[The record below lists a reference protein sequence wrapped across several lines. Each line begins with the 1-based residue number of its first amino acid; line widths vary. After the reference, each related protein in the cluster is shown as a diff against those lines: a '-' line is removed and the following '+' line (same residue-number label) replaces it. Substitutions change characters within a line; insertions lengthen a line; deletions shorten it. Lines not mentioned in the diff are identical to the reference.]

1 MSGEPLPAEVVTGNP
16 ISIPSLCSWV
26 KPSEGCRAT
35 SLTPWD
41 YCWERRLPRGDTRL
55 LWLPRIFSV
64 SLSYGI
70 LSGFL
75 AQ

>member
-1 MSGEPLPAEVVTGNP
+1 MSLSSP
-16 ISIPSLCSWV
+16 CSWV
-26 KPSEGCRAT
+26 KSSEGCLAT

-41 YCWERRLPRGDTRL
+41 YHWEGRLPGGETRL
-55 LWLPRIFSV
+55 LWLPRDFLV
-64 SLSYGI
+64 SLSSGI